1 MIPFS
6 FPFAL
11 RAFRAFGAF
20 ERNVD
25 FMHRFAVAFESALSF
40 AVWYGKLD
48 LLDWWL
54 SVVRELALRTAV
66 AFALLEIEAG

>member
-1 MIPFS
+1 VIPFS

-25 FMHRFAVAFESALSF
+25 FMHRLAFPFESALSF
-40 AVWYGKLD
+40 AVWYGKLN

-54 SVVRELALRTAV
+54 IGVRESATRSAG

>member
-25 FMHRFAVAFESALSF
+25 FMHRLASGAFESALPF
-40 AVWYGKLD
+40 A
-48 LLDWWL
+48 
-54 SVVRELALRTAV
+54 A
-66 AFALLEIEAG
+66 